1 MIIEIL
7 STGNELTTGAL
18 ADTNAAYISESLTQN
33 HLKVNRH
40 HVIGD
45 DLHTI
50 SSVLSEISH
59 RASILIVT
67 GGLGPTSD
75 DLTAEAVAKTIDKS
89 LVFNQSAYD
98 DMCLFFERIKRPMNP
113 SNKKQAYLPEGAQAI
128 PNPVGTASGFKVLIG
143 KCHAYFLPGVP
154 HEMKK
159 MLQSYVLPDIRQHF
173 SHILQKNSY
182 QTIVCFGP
190 SESAIGDAIKDIPQ
204 IIEGVEVGTR
214 SIFPELQIKL
224 YATGESIDLIE
235 SSLEQAEKLCIERLG
250 KYIVSTKG
258 ESIQQVVGD
267 LLRKEKAT
275 LAIAESCTGGL
286 ISHKI
291 TEIPGSSDYFLCAA
305 VTYANDI
312 KISMLNVSSETIEK
326 YGAVS
331 QETVMEMVSG
341 IQKKTNARYCLATS
355 GIAGPGGDTPE
366 KPAGTLCMAVAY
378 DSDIL
383 SQRIVLPFGT
393 RRQKKELFTMAALD
407 MLRRKI
413 LQLPLLFDE

>member
-1 MIIEIL
+1 MNIEIL

-18 ADTNAAYISESLTQN
+18 ADTNSAYISECLTQN
-33 HLKVNRH
+33 YLKVNRH

-45 DLHTI
+45 DLSMI
-50 SSVLSEISH
+50 SNILSEISH
-59 RASILIVT
+59 RADVLIAT

-75 DLTAEAVAKTIDKS
+75 DLTAEAVAKTINKP

-98 DMCLFFERIKRPMNP
+98 AMCEFFERIKRPMNA
-113 SNKKQAYLPEGAQAI
+113 SNKKQAYLPDGAKPI
-128 PNPVGTASGFKVLIG
+128 PNPVGTASGFSALIG

-159 MLQSYVLPDIRQHF
+159 MLKTYVLPDIHQN
-173 SHILQKNSY
+173 LAGLNQKTG
-182 QTIVCFGP
+182 QRTIVCFGQ
-190 SESAIGDAIKDIPQ
+190 SESAMGDTIKDIP
-204 IIEGVEVGTR
+204 EMVKGVQVGTR
-214 SIFPELQIKL
+214 SMFPELQVKL
-224 YATGESIDLIE
+224 YASGETIESIE
-235 SSLEQAEKLCIERLG
+235 SLLEQAERICLERLG

-258 ESIQQVVGD
+258 ESIQQVVGN
-267 LLRKEKAT
+267 LLREKNAT

-286 ISHKI
+286 IAHKI

-312 KISMLNVSSETIEK
+312 KINMLNVSSETIQK

-331 QETVMEMVSG
+331 QETVMEMVAG

-355 GIAGPGGDTPE
+355 GIAGPGGGTPE
-366 KPAGTLCMAVAY
+366 KPVGTLCMAVAY
-378 DSDIL
+378 DSDIHT
-383 SQRIVLPFGT
+383 QKIVLPFGT
-393 RRQKKELFTMAALD
+393 RKQKKELFSMAALD

-413 LQLPLLFDE
+413 LHLPLLFVK